1 VKNKQLSRFKT
12 RISKKFGFKVMWTVD
27 NHRNE
32 YALT

>member
-1 VKNKQLSRFKT
+1 
-12 RISKKFGFKVMWTVD
+12 MWTVD